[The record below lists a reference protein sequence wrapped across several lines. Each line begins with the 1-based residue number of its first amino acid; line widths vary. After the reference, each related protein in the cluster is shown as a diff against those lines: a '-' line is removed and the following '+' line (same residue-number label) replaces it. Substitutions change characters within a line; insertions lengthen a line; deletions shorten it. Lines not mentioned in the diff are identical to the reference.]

1 MKKRT
6 MLTALILLALAGSQ
20 PMAEKPT
27 TPAAVFE
34 QFQKLAGKWNGKS
47 TKGWEE
53 EVTIKSIA
61 GGSVVEFSS
70 FDAHPGEEMRTLMH
84 MDGERLVLT
93 HYCIAKNQPRLA
105 ATSIEKGG
113 RQVTFTFLD
122 ATNLSSRD
130 KGHMDKVV
138 YRFHDE
144 NHFSS
149 QWTWYQDGGEEWM
162 EEIHLHRLEDTG
174 LPAQ

>member
-1 MKKRT
+1 MKKRA
-6 MLTALILLALAGSQ
+6 MLTALILLTMAGSRF
-20 PMAEKPT
+20 MAERPA

-34 QFQKLAGKWNGKS
+34 QFQKLAGKWSGKS

-53 EVTIKSIA
+53 DVTIKSIA

-93 HYCIAKNQPRLA
+93 HYCIAQNQPRLA

-113 RQVTFTFLD
+113 RQVTFTFQD

-162 EEIHLHRLEDTG
+162 EEIHLHRLADTG
-174 LPAQ
+174 RTGG